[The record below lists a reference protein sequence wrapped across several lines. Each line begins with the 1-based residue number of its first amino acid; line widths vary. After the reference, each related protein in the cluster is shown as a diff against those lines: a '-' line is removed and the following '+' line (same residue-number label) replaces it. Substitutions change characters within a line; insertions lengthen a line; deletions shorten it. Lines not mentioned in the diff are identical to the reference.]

1 MANSLLTINMI
12 TRKAIALFR
21 NSNAFIQSLDRQYDN
36 QFAVDGAKAGQTLR
50 IRLPNDYT
58 VRTGPTAAVQDTV
71 EQNTTLTL
79 ATMKGV
85 DVSFSTTD
93 LRMNLDDF
101 GDRILAPMVN
111 NLAGAVALDIMS
123 GAEAIPNLV
132 HNVDG
137 SNNTISPTF
146 TTWATANGVL
156 SSLGAPLGQRMIV
169 VDPITEART
178 VASFSGLFNNQEK
191 IGRQYTT
198 GRMGNNVLGFDWAM
212 DQTVIQHTTGTFTAG
227 TVNGAN
233 QTGTTLVTN
242 AITGTLT
249 KGDVISIAGVFA
261 VNRVTKA
268 TTGQLAQFA
277 VTANVASG
285 ATSIPVYPAI
295 TSGAVAYQTVSASP
309 ANGAAITLATK
320 ASEVYRK
327 NFAYVPQAITMATA
341 DLALP
346 QGVHKAAREQYDG
359 VSMRMISDYI
369 FNTDQMA
376 TRLDILYGYAWLRP
390 EWCVIV
396 GDAV

>member
-1 MANSLLTINMI
+1 MANTLLTINMI

-191 IGRQYTT
+191 VGRQYTT

-212 DQTVIQHTTGTFTAG
+212 DQTVIQHTTGTFSAG

-233 QTGTTLVTN
+233 QTGTTIVTN

-285 ATSIPVYPAI
+285 ATSIPVYPAL

-309 ANGAAITLATK
+309 ANGATITLATK